1 MENVVVSVFT
11 VESEAFQAFTELRKM
26 PMGEGYTVIEAG
38 LLKNKDGITTMEDAF
53 GMRAADAGEMKGI
66 VIGSLAG
73 ILGGPLG
80 VLLGASYGAIVGSTV
95 DTAAAV
101 DNFSAIEVLAR
112 KLYDGEVAIIALVQ
126 EEEPAFDAAFAKFQT
141 TTIRYDAADILDD
154 VDRAYEI
161 QADLSNQAVQQI
173 RAERKA
179 DWEARREERRA
190 DLKAKFEE
198 YEAATNRSMGI
209 E

>member
-1 MENVVVSVFT
+1 
-11 VESEAFQAFTELRKM
+11 M
-26 PMGEGYTVIEAG
+26 PMGEGYTVAEAG

-53 GMRAADAGEMKGI
+53 GMRAADAGQTKGI
-66 VIGSLAG
+66 IVGSLAG

-80 VLLGASYGAIVGSTV
+80 VLLGASYGAVVGSTV
-95 DTAAAV
+95 DAASAL
-101 DNFSAIEVLAR
+101 DNLSAIEVLAK
-112 KLYDGEVAIIALVQ
+112 KLFDGEVAIIALVQ
-126 EEEPAFDAAFAKFQT
+126 EEEPAFDAAFAKYQT

-161 QADLSNQAVQQI
+161 QADISNQVVEQL
-173 RAERKA
+173 RADRKA
-179 DWEARREERRA
+179 DRAARREERRA